1 MASAPYPQG
10 MKAILDADV
19 DHLVDDMIALLY
31 DGTFNAAHQF
41 IDDLPGVINDRSTP
55 LLGKTTS
62 LGVFDANNI
71 TVTTVPASTTDA
83 VIIAKDTGS
92 DATSPLTFFLEL
104 SSPFVLAAPADV
116 SIVWNALGIYQLA
129 ACP

>member
-1 MASAPYPQG
+1 MASAPYPLG
-10 MKAILDADV
+10 MKAILDGDV
-19 DHLVDDMIALLY
+19 DHLVDTMIALLY
-31 DGTFNAAHQF
+31 DGTFNSAHQF
-41 IDDLPGVINDRSTP
+41 ISDLPGTINDRSTG
-55 LLGKTTS
+55 LLGKTTT

-83 VIIAKDTGS
+83 VIIAKDTGL
-92 DATSPLTFFLEL
+92 DTTSPLTFFLEL
-104 SSPFVLAAPADV
+104 AAPFVLAAPADV

>member
-1 MASAPYPQG
+1 
-10 MKAILDADV
+10 MKAILDGDV

-31 DGTFNAAHQF
+31 DGTFSAAHQF

-83 VIIAKDTGS
+83 VIIAMDTGS

-104 SSPFVLAAPADV
+104 TSPFVLAAPADV